1 MEEIFWN
8 YSEGSRTGLQRI
20 TMATGSGKTHA
31 MINFIADYLI
41 KIEEGQ
47 IAEPRNIVM
56 TSSQKKNLPLSELKE
71 TMASKGYPHL
81 YDKYVIFLDSYAGLI
96 KNNYKP
102 YMEDDIRG
110 VITDAD
116 VLKDFFT
123 MVSFLESND
132 DSKMDSYLDDKISL
146 TEYKFRRTVKRNLRS
161 AYRRKYDDTR
171 CPNKD
176 QLLSFIEEEPSWS
189 WPPALYPQVLSSKK
203 RVFFMS
209 VDKFLMKNDTIVG
222 RSFTIFDSYIVKGS
236 IVFIDEF
243 DASKMTMEDRLIHNN
258 LDNLYDY
265 LDSFEKI
272 FKKLSNVSEQ
282 PNRLYAMSLPYM
294 INLSEDLKD
303 DPEYKSL
310 SKEDK
315 KEFLSNYLYRRSEG
329 VRRYFKQISDRY
341 RLDVVFK
348 VNPEVADDRAF
359 LFHDR
364 RISYIAGGN
373 RYIHIK
379 YDESENLNDVSF
391 FESSSGL
398 GFVFGLFN
406 SLRSAHRTFY
416 HLVRLLASNY
426 QHSQISQNVSFEDC
440 IRTVLSEFMITGEL
454 QDPIVSEILLMSSKK
469 QRDELRIDESFYDS
483 GFRYY
488 NFEDD
493 DSHGLRSNMMM
504 ISQNITPEKVLLS
517 VCRNA
522 MVFGI
527 SATADL
533 QTSLGNFDLRY
544 LKKQLREN
552 YYELSDEHKDILKK
566 RFQTAN
572 SGYLDDQIHIH
583 EVTETDGIA
592 YSEDCWKTMFK
603 DEFNCLSVYNL
614 VHRSSKDTF
623 HESRYLK
630 AAKVFYGFILNS
642 DITAMLSFFNK
653 HPLDKDPDFNKTV
666 LESIFSVLID
676 ENKDILPEGFSVS
689 ENVVYLNKETLAT
702 EKPRLNERLAVGKKM
717 FVITAYGT
725 LGAGQNLQYVYNAS
739 EPTVR
744 INDYKPSTKKDY
756 NAIYVEKPTNIVP
769 FYSDHGDTV
778 QLLEH
783 IFSLE
788 YLFQNREISETI
800 KYDGLRFAFLNE
812 TKRLMQ
818 IRSQCNRT
826 RSGRLNAAGT
836 VIQAIGRIC
845 RTNMKSST
853 IHIFA
858 DTGLR
863 SIFTDFPDSYGDCLN
878 LETRKLIEFMYTEAK
893 DEALCSM
900 EEAAVYDSYL
910 AMDYIN
916 RVRSHWSDENI
927 RRWENLREFTLRNP
941 VNPSAESDE
950 YDLYVKTDIET
961 DRIFYQSEG
970 DFSNVKIYFRQ
981 PNVPFEVV
989 SQDSARL
996 EELMGMDFI
1005 RELFESRG
1013 YAKTF
1018 TKGNTILS
1026 PPLFKNIYKGAL
1038 GEVCGK
1044 AILGHF
1050 GIDLFNMSKD
1060 RYELFDFV
1068 TGNDVAVDFKHWS
1081 SSLFTDM
1088 DEQYPKILEKMD
1100 RAMVDTV
1107 FVINILKTGDH
1118 KFMNVKTFGDKVIIE
1133 VSYLYDPIT
1142 GKYNE
1147 EAIEKIRSVC

>member
-20 TMATGSGKTHA
+20 TMATGSGKTYA

-41 KIEEGQ
+41 KIEENQ

-56 TSSQKKNLPLSELKE
+56 TSSQKKNLPLSELKAIL
-71 TMASKGYPHL
+71 ASKGYPQL
-81 YDKYVIFLDSYAGLI
+81 YDKYVLFLDSYAELI
-96 KNNYKP
+96 RRNYRP
-102 YMEDDIRG
+102 YMEDDIRE

-116 VLKDFFT
+116 VIKEFFT
-123 MVSFLESND
+123 MIAFLESND
-132 DSKMDSYLDDKISL
+132 DSRMDTYLNDKISQ
-146 TEYKFRRTVKRNLRS
+146 TEYRFRRTVKRNLRS
-161 AYRRKYDDTR
+161 AYRRKYDDVH

-176 QLLSFIEEEPSWS
+176 QLLAFVKEEPSWS
-189 WPPALYPQVLSSKK
+189 WLPVLYPQVLSSEKK
-203 RVFFMS
+203 AFFMS

-243 DASKMTMEDRLIHNN
+243 DASKMTMEDRLIQNN
-258 LDNLYDY
+258 LDNLFDY
-265 LDSFEKI
+265 MDSFEKI

-282 PNRLYAMSLPYM
+282 PARLYVMSPAYM
-294 INLSEDLKD
+294 INLSEDFKD
-303 DPEYKSL
+303 DPEYNAL
-310 SKEDK
+310 SKEK
-315 KEFLSNYLYRRSEG
+315 KTQFLSNYLFRRADG
-329 VRRYFKQISDRY
+329 VRRYFKNISDKY

-348 VNPEVADDRAF
+348 VNPEVSNDRAF

-373 RYIHIK
+373 RFIRIS
-379 YDESENLNDVSF
+379 YDESENRNDVSF
-391 FESSSGL
+391 SQYGSDL
-398 GFVFGLFN
+398 KFVFGLFN
-406 SLRSAHRTFY
+406 SLRTAHRTFY
-416 HLVRLLASNY
+416 RLVRLLASNY
-426 QHSQISQNVSFEDC
+426 QYNQISQSVSFEDC
-440 IRTVLSEFMITGEL
+440 IRTVLSEFMINGDL

-469 QRDELRIDESFYDS
+469 QRDELRIDESFYES

-504 ISQNITPEKVLLS
+504 VSQNITPEKVLLS

-552 YYELSDEHKDILKK
+552 YYELSPEHKRILKE
-566 RFQTAN
+566 RFEYAN
-572 SGYLDDQIHIH
+572 SGYTDDQIRIH
-583 EVTETDGIA
+583 EVTDTDGTK
-592 YSEDCWKTMFK
+592 YSVDCWKPLFK
-603 DEFNCLSVYNL
+603 DEFIRISVYDF
-614 VHRSSKDTF
+614 VHRSSKSSF
-623 HESRYLK
+623 HEQRYLK
-630 AAKVFYGFILNS
+630 AAKAFHGFITNP
-642 DITAMLSFFNK
+642 DIAAMLSFFNK
-653 HPLDKDPDFNKTV
+653 HPMDKDPDFSRSV
-666 LESIFSVLID
+666 LELIFSNLID
-676 ENKDILPEGFSVS
+676 ENRDILPDDFSVS
-689 ENVVYLNKETLAT
+689 DNVVYLNKETLAS
-702 EKPRLNERLAVGKKM
+702 EKPRLDEKLAAGKKM

-725 LGAGQNLQYVYNAS
+725 LGAGQNLQYVFNAS
-739 EPTVR
+739 EPVIH
-744 INDYKPSTKKDY
+744 INAIKPSTRKDY
-756 NAIYVEKPTNIVP
+756 NAIFVEKPTNVVP

-800 KYDGLRFAFLNE
+800 KYDGLKFAFLND
-812 TKRLMQ
+812 TNRLMQ

-845 RTNMKSST
+845 RTNMKSPS

-863 SIFTDFPDSYGDCLN
+863 TVFTDSPGSYGECLN
-878 LETRKLIEFMYTEAK
+878 LETRKLIEFMYTQVE
-893 DEALCSM
+893 DESLCSM
-900 EEAAVYDSYL
+900 EEAAAFDSYL
-910 AMDYIN
+910 AVDYIN

-927 RRWENLREFTLRNP
+927 KRWEGLRDFTLRYP
-941 VNPSAESDE
+941 VSPPEDSDE
-950 YDLYVKTDIET
+950 FDLYAKTDIET
-961 DRIFYQSEG
+961 DRIFYQSDG
-970 DFSNVKIYFRQ
+970 DFSDVKVYFRL
-981 PNVPFEVV
+981 PNVTHETV
-989 SQDSARL
+989 SEDQTRL
-996 EELMGMDFI
+996 KELLEMDFI
-1005 RELFESRG
+1005 RELFESKG
-1013 YAKTF
+1013 YAMGFGKS
-1018 TKGNTILS
+1018 NAILS

-1044 AILGHF
+1044 AILEHF
-1050 GIDLFNMSKD
+1050 GINLFGLSKD

-1068 TGNDVAVDFKHWS
+1068 TENEVGVDFKHWS

-1088 DEQYPKILEKMD
+1088 EEQYPKILEKMD
-1100 RAMVDTV
+1100 SAMIDTV

-1118 KFMNVKTFGDKVIIE
+1118 KFMNVKTYGDKVIIE
-1133 VSYLYDPIT
+1133 VSYLYDPAI
-1142 GKYNE
+1142 GKFNE